1 MQRPLL
7 QRAGYVGVLSLAEQ
21 HKTAFFFSYCLS
33 FLYINS
39 TLVSQ
44 SSSHGKERTHVF
56 GEQPFCVMLNSVFK
70 CFLKVALMR
79 LPHTRNLSMRGL
91 AGWGGFSLGFPRDC
105 DRWKE
110 S

>member
-21 HKTAFFFSYCLS
+21 HKTAWFFSYCLS

-44 SSSHGKERTHVF
+44 SSSRSKERTRVF

-70 CFLKVALMR
+70 CFLKVACDEAAADSQPFHAR
-79 LPHTRNLSMRGL
+79 AGWVGWVQPGISRGL
-91 AGWGGFSLGFPRDC
+91 
-105 DRWKE
+105 
-110 S
+110 